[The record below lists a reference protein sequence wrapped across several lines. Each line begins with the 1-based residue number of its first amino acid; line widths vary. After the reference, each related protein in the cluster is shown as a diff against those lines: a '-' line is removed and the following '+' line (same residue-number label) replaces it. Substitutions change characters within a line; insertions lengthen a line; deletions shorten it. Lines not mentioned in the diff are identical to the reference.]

1 MVRLTP
7 LELRSRHPLVV
18 VRRFLRLLESRPPWR
33 LLLGLIASV
42 VAVAAVTAVIYLAR
56 SSVPVLSLG
65 VLYLFAVLP
74 VAIVWGRAFS
84 ILVALASMLAF
95 NFFFLPPVH
104 TFTLL
109 DERDWFALAVYL
121 VTAVVVSDL
130 ASRARRRAAEAEQRE
145 REETLLAEL
154 SIALLQGEEIV
165 TQLDRIA
172 KATAAVLGISTA
184 RLELGPRREPTRVS
198 SLELRA
204 NGRLVGTLYI
214 DEETDVSPAV
224 RQRFLPALASLL
236 AVAVDRVELEREA
249 LAAETL
255 RLSDSV
261 KTAILRAVSHDLR
274 SPLTA
279 IRVAAES
286 LASPSVTLSAD
297 DRARQLDTV
306 RRESARLDRL
316 VANLLDLSRLQAGS
330 TVSQPE
336 LVSVDELVGQALSD
350 VGGEDRVRVKFA
362 TGPPLIEVDPVQVE
376 RVLVNLLENALRYSR
391 RGSDVLV
398 AVTSEGGEAVVR
410 VVDDGPGIP
419 AAEFDRVF
427 EPFQRLD
434 SADGRRGIGLGL
446 AIARGLAEAN
456 GGRVWIDSRPGR
468 GASFAVAFPLA
479 RAIVESER

>member
-1 MVRLTP
+1 M
-7 LELRSRHPLVV
+7 
-18 VRRFLRLLESRPPWR
+18 
-33 LLLGLIASV
+33 
-42 VAVAAVTAVIYLAR
+42 AAVTAVIYLAR

-74 VAIVWGRAFS
+74 IAVVWGRAFS
-84 ILVALASMLAF
+84 IPVALASMLAF

-121 VTAVVVSDL
+121 VTAIVVSDL

-154 SIALLQGEEIV
+154 SIALLQGEEIE

-172 KATAAVLGISTA
+172 KATAAVLGVARA
-184 RLELGPRREPTRVS
+184 RLELGPRREPTDTS

-204 NGRLVGTLYI
+204 NGRLVGTLHVY
-214 DEETDVSPAV
+214 DETDVSPAV
-224 RQRFLPALASLL
+224 LRRFLPALASLL
-236 AVAVDRVELEREA
+236 AVAVDRAELEREA

-286 LASPSVTLSAD
+286 LASPSVTLSD
-297 DRARQLDTV
+297 EDRARQLDTV

-316 VANLLDLSRLQAGS
+316 VANLLDLSRLEAGS

-350 VGGEDRVRVKFA
+350 VASEDRVQVTFA
-362 TGPPLIEVDPVQVE
+362 TDPPLIEVDPVQVE

-391 RGSDVLV
+391 SGSDVLV

-410 VVDDGPGIP
+410 VVDEGPGISVG
-419 AAEFDRVF
+419 ELDRVF
-427 EPFQRLD
+427 EPFQQLD
-434 SADGRRGIGLGL
+434 GADGRRGIGLGL
-446 AIARGLAEAN
+446 AIARGFAEAN
-456 GGRVWIDSRPGR
+456 GGRVWVDSRPGR

-479 RAIVESER
+479 RVIVESER

>member
-1 MVRLTP
+1 
-7 LELRSRHPLVV
+7 
-18 VRRFLRLLESRPPWR
+18 
-33 LLLGLIASV
+33 V

-74 VAIVWGRAFS
+74 IAVVWGRAFS
-84 ILVALASMLAF
+84 IPVALASMLAF

-121 VTAVVVSDL
+121 VTAIVVSDL

-154 SIALLQGEEIV
+154 SIALLQGEEID

-172 KATAAVLGISTA
+172 KATAAVLGVPRV
-184 RLELGPRREPTRVS
+184 RLELGPRREPALVS

-204 NGRLVGTLYI
+204 NGRLVGTLYV

-224 RQRFLPALASLL
+224 RRRFLPALASLL
-236 AVAVDRVELEREA
+236 AVAVERVELEREA

-286 LASPSVTLSAD
+286 LASPSVTLSD
-297 DRARQLDTV
+297 EDRARQLDTV

-316 VANLLDLSRLQAGS
+316 VANLLDLSRLQAAS
-330 TVSQPE
+330 TVSQRE

-350 VGGEDRVRVKFA
+350 VGGEDRVRVEFA
-362 TGPPLIEVDPVQVE
+362 TDPPLIEVDPVQVE

-391 RGSDVLV
+391 PGSDVLV
-398 AVTSEGGEAVVR
+398 AVTAEGGEAVVR
-410 VVDDGPGIP
+410 VVDEGPGIP
-419 AAEFDRVF
+419 AGELDRVF
-427 EPFQRLD
+427 EPFQQLD
-434 SADGRRGIGLGL
+434 GADGRRGIGLGL
-446 AIARGLAEAN
+446 AIARGFAEAN
-456 GGRVWIDSRPGR
+456 GGRVWVDSRPGR
-468 GASFAVAFPLA
+468 GASFAVAFTLA

>member
-1 MVRLTP
+1 
-7 LELRSRHPLVV
+7 
-18 VRRFLRLLESRPPWR
+18 VRRLLWLTESRPRWR
-33 LLLGLIASV
+33 LLSGLVASI
-42 VAVAAVTAVIYLAR
+42 VAVAAVTAMIYLAR

-74 VAIVWGRAFS
+74 IAVVWGRAFS
-84 ILVALASMLAF
+84 IPVALASMLAF

-121 VTAVVVSDL
+121 VTAIVVSDL

-154 SIALLQGEEIV
+154 SIALLQGEEIG

-172 KATAAVLGISTA
+172 EATAAVLGVPRA
-184 RLELGPRREPTRVS
+184 QLELGPRREPARVS

-204 NGRLVGTLYI
+204 NGRLVGTLYV
-214 DEETDVSPAV
+214 DEETEVSPAV
-224 RQRFLPALASLL
+224 RRRFLPALASLL
-236 AVAVDRVELEREA
+236 AVAVDRVELEQEA

-316 VANLLDLSRLQAGS
+316 VANLLDLSRLEAGS

-336 LVSVDELVGQALSD
+336 LVSVEELLGQALLELGSD
-350 VGGEDRVRVKFA
+350 DRVRVDA
-362 TGPPLIEVDPVQVE
+362 PADPPLIEVDPIQVE
-376 RVLVNLLENALRYSR
+376 RVLANLLENALRYSPPEAEVR
-391 RGSDVLV
+391 VVIASTRD
-398 AVTSEGGEAVVR
+398 EAVVR
-410 VVDDGPGIP
+410 VVDEGRGIP
-419 AAEFDRVF
+419 AGELDRVF

-434 SADGRRGIGLGL
+434 SSDGRGGLGLGL
-446 AIARGLAEAN
+446 AIARGFAEAN
-456 GGRVWIDSRPGR
+456 GGRVWVDSRPGT
-468 GASFAVAFPLA
+468 GTSFAVAFPLA
-479 RAIVESER
+479 PTVVEAKR